1 MRIKGILIILF
12 SLLLINCSKDDE
24 PKLSS
29 ENKIISFK
37 ITGNGEEFNGVI
49 NQSSKTIIVTSNDL
63 DLSNSIRP
71 MIEISNNASI
81 SPSAST
87 PQNFSQ
93 NVQYTV
99 TAENGN
105 EAIYTV
111 MVNSSDNKITSFNIK
126 PNETTFAGVIN
137 ESNNTI
143 TIETIGLELNSSLIP
158 EIEFSQN
165 ATISPS
171 ASSEQDFSQNI
182 EYIVTAQN
190 GEQSTYIVITNNTPL
205 SDEKKILS
213 FQFNIDSEIFDG
225 IIDHSALTIDIDTY
239 KNPTNI
245 SPTISI
251 SDGATIS
258 PDSSEPQNFTN
269 DIQYTVTAANQS
281 SNIYTVKTKW
291 ISFNTINSANNTS
304 DIATKYYSNAT
315 PYVRTSNVDL
325 SLPNSKII
333 LENTI
338 NNYELNFYNYNTYI
352 DNDNDILYSSFQI
365 EFPTSIVTANNYKL
379 KYIVDG
385 QVKSIS
391 NFDVDI
397 LSENLP
403 NIISS
408 NQTNY
413 SYNDTLIL
421 TGQNLMPGIRIAAH
435 NVLIY
440 QYNSSFV
447 SISSDGTELT
457 LSLDTNQNMF
467 PSWVGQPSPYPT
479 PVIIYYNGRYG
490 ETIIVDFN

>member
-1 MRIKGILIILF
+1 MRTKATLLILF

-37 ITGNGEEFNGVI
+37 ITGNGDEFNGII
-49 NQSSKTIIVTSNDL
+49 NQSSKTITVTTSDL
-63 DLSNSIRP
+63 DLSNSITP
-71 MIEISNNASI
+71 LIEISNNASI

-87 PQNFSQ
+87 SQNFSQ

-111 MVNSSDNKITSFNIK
+111 MVNSSDNKITSFNIT
-126 PNETTFAGVIN
+126 PNETTFSGVIN

-143 TIETIGLELNSSLIP
+143 VIETIGLELNSSLIP

-171 ASSEQDFSQNI
+171 PSSEQDFSQNI

-190 GEQSTYIVITNNTPL
+190 GEQSTYTVITNNTPL

-251 SDGATIS
+251 SDDATIS

-333 LENTI
+333 LENTA
-338 NNYELNFYNYNTYI
+338 NSYELNFTNYNIYAA
-352 DNDNDILYSSFQI
+352 NDNLYSSFQI
-365 EFPTSIVTANNYKL
+365 EFPSSIVTANNYKL

-385 QVKSIS
+385 QIKSIS

-403 NIISS
+403 DIISS
-408 NQTNY
+408 NQTSY
-413 SYNDTLIL
+413 SYNETLIL
-421 TGQNLMPGIRIAAH
+421 TGQNLVPGIRIAAH

-447 SISSDGTELT
+447 SINSDGTELT
-457 LSLDTNQNMF
+457 LPLDVNQNMF

-490 ETIIVDFN
+490 ETIVVDFN

>member
-1 MRIKGILIILF
+1 MRIKKSLIILF

-24 PKLSS
+24 SKLSF

-37 ITGNGEEFNGVI
+37 ITGNDEEFNGVI
-49 NQSSKTIIVTSNDL
+49 DQSSKTITVTTSNL
-63 DLSNSIRP
+63 DFSNSITP
-71 MIEISNNASI
+71 IIEISNNASI

-87 PQNFSQ
+87 SQNFSQ

-111 MVNSSDNKITSFNIK
+111 MVNSSDNKITSFNLT
-126 PNETTFAGVIN
+126 PSETTFSGVIN
-137 ESNNTI
+137 EVNNTI
-143 TIETIGLELNSSLIP
+143 TIETIGLEVNSTLIP
-158 EIEFSQN
+158 NIEFSQN
-165 ATISPS
+165 ATIYPS
-171 ASSEQDFSQNI
+171 TSSEQNFSQNI
-182 EYIVTAQN
+182 EYTVTAQN
-190 GEQSTYIVITNNTPL
+190 GEQETYTVITNNTSL

-213 FQFNIDSEIFDG
+213 FHFNIDNEIFEG

-239 KNPTNI
+239 RSPSNI
-245 SPTISI
+245 SPIIVI
-251 SDGATIS
+251 SDDATIS
-258 PDSSEPQNFTN
+258 PDSSVLQNFTN

-304 DIATKYYSNAT
+304 DIARKYYSNAT

-333 LENTI
+333 LENTSQS
-338 NNYELNFYNYNTYI
+338 YELNFTNYNTYMA
-352 DNDNDILYSSFQI
+352 NDNLYSSFQI

-403 NIISS
+403 DIISS
-408 NQTNY
+408 NQTSY
-413 SYNDTLIL
+413 SYSDTLII
-421 TGQNLMPGIRIAAH
+421 TGQNLLPGIRIAAH

-440 QYNSSFV
+440 QYNSSYV
-447 SISSDGTELT
+447 SINSDGTELT
-457 LSLDTNQNMF
+457 LPLNINQNMF

-479 PVIIYYNGRYG
+479 PVIIYYNDRYG
-490 ETIIVDFN
+490 ETIVVDFN

>member
-1 MRIKGILIILF
+1 MRIKASLIILF

-29 ENKIISFK
+29 ENEIIAFK
-37 ITGNGEEFNGVI
+37 ITGNGEEFNGGI
-49 NQSSKTIIVTSNDL
+49 NQSTKTITVTTSDL
-63 DLSNSIRP
+63 DLSNSITP
-71 MIEISNNASI
+71 IIEISNNASI

-105 EAIYTV
+105 EAIYNV
-111 MVNSSDNKITSFNIK
+111 IVNSSDNKITSFSIT
-126 PNETTFAGVIN
+126 PNETTFSGVIN
-137 ESNNTI
+137 ESNKTI
-143 TIETIGLELNSSLIP
+143 TIETIGLELNSTLIP
-158 EIEFSQN
+158 EIDFSQN

-171 ASSEQDFSQNI
+171 SSSEQDFSQNI

-190 GEQSTYIVITNNTPL
+190 GEQATYAVITNNTPL

-213 FQFNIDSEIFDG
+213 FQLNIDSEIFDG

-245 SPTISI
+245 SPTILI
-251 SDGATIS
+251 SDGAIIS
-258 PDSSEPQNFTN
+258 PNSSEPQNFTN

-304 DIATKYYSNAT
+304 NIATKYYSNAT

-333 LENTI
+333 LENDI
-338 NNYELNFYNYNTYI
+338 NSYELNFSNYNSQVSNGT
-352 DNDNDILYSSFQI
+352 LLTFFQI
-365 EFPTSIVTANNYKL
+365 EFPTNIVTANNYKL
-379 KYIVDG
+379 KYTVDN
-385 QVKSIS
+385 QIESIS
-391 NFDVDI
+391 NFEVDI
-397 LSENLP
+397 LSENIP
-403 NIISS
+403 DIISS

-421 TGQNLMPGIRIAAH
+421 TGQNLVPGIRIAAH

-447 SISSDGTELT
+447 STNSDGTELT
-457 LSLDTNQNMF
+457 LPLDVNQNMF

-479 PVIIYYNGRYG
+479 PVIIYFNGRYG
-490 ETIIVDFN
+490 ETIVVDFN

>member
-1 MRIKGILIILF
+1 MRIKVPILILF
-12 SLLLINCSKDDE
+12 SLLLINCSKDDG

-37 ITGNGEEFNGVI
+37 IIGNDGEFNGVI
-49 NQSSKTIIVTSNDL
+49 DQSSKIITVTTSDI
-63 DLSNSIRP
+63 DLSNSITP
-71 MIEISNNASI
+71 LIEISNNASI

-87 PQNFSQ
+87 SQNFSQ

-111 MVNSSDNKITSFNIK
+111 VVNSSDKKITSFNIT
-126 PNETTFAGVIN
+126 PNETTFSGVIN

-143 TIETIGLELNSSLIP
+143 TIEAIGLELNSTLIP

-171 ASSEQDFSQNI
+171 ASSEQDFSQNV
-182 EYIVTAQN
+182 EYTVTAQN
-190 GEQSTYIVITNNTPL
+190 GEQVTYTVITNNTPL

-213 FQFNIDSEIFDG
+213 FQFNMDNEIFDG
-225 IIDHSALTIDIDTY
+225 IIDHSTLTIEIDTY
-239 KNPTNI
+239 RNPTNI

-258 PDSSEPQNFTN
+258 PDSSELQNFTN
-269 DIQYTVTAANQS
+269 DIQYTVTAANQN

-291 ISFNTINSANNTS
+291 ISFNTINSAYNTS

-315 PYVRTSNVDL
+315 PYVRTANVDL

-333 LENTI
+333 LENTA
-338 NNYELNFYNYNTYI
+338 NSYELNFTNYNTYTF
-352 DNDNDILYSSFQI
+352 NDNLFSSFQI

-391 NFDVDI
+391 HFDVDI

-403 NIISS
+403 DIISS
-408 NQTNY
+408 NQTSY

-421 TGQNLMPGIRIAAH
+421 TGQNLLPGIRIAAH

-440 QYNSSFV
+440 QYNSSYV
-447 SISSDGTELT
+447 SINSNGTELT
-457 LSLDTNQNMF
+457 FPLDVNQNMF

-479 PVIIYYNGRYG
+479 PVIIFYNGRYG
-490 ETIIVDFN
+490 ETIVVDFN